1 MEGSQSSSI
10 EQLSV
15 AGSCNT
21 SFSSILSSAWQKNNV
36 RLNNKRKHKGVVKAV
51 YWLTGIIFNW
61 QNHIGPCISSSNF
74 VFNT

>member
-51 YWLTGIIFNW
+51 YLTREYYSGLIYDWEN
-61 QNHIGPCISSSNF
+61 
-74 VFNT
+74 